1 MMKKQ
6 IAELRAALRA
16 EIRAELRAEFREE
29 MRAAEK
35 RLQAEV
41 AKLSKV

>member
-16 EIRAELRAEFREE
+16 EIRAELRKE
-29 MRAAEK
+29 M
-35 RLQAEV
+35 QAEV
-41 AKLSKV
+41 AKLRKGKNILL